1 MKELTKLQLKG
12 FETSAKANIQA
23 KKPLLNKL
31 SSLEKRRNTIQEEMD
46 ILQAQLQAFD
56 QSMTVLTGGYTA
68 EQVLHF
74 IETGEIYE
82 HKTEGASEEIEE
94 EGSTEKAVEE
104 MINDGSED
112 LPFGN
117 PPLPTEAIN

>member
-46 ILQAQLQAFD
+46 MLQAQLQAFD

-82 HKTEGASEEIEE
+82 SETEEVYGEVEED
-94 EGSTEKAVEE
+94 STEKAVEE
-104 MINDGSED
+104 MINDRSED

-117 PPLPTEAIN
+117 PSLPTEAIN